1 MSRSG
6 TLFIAVLGV
15 VILTLALHPLAGISQ
30 EAGVYTYEK
39 PSRDGTG
46 KVYLGREISHVM
58 GHLGSSWLERPTR
71 NREEKTDRLV
81 KEIPLEP
88 GDTVADIGAGTGYF
102 SFRIAER
109 VPAGKVLAVDI
120 QQEMLDIIEFRKA
133 QCLPS
138 NVEPVL
144 GDVQDPRLPE
154 NSVDLILLVD
164 AYHEFSWPLEMGIA
178 MARALRPEG
187 RLILIEY
194 RGEDPSIP
202 IKRLHKMTQR
212 QARKEMEA
220 VGLTWESTKNF
231 LPQQHFM
238 IFRRSTGP
246 GSGPE

>member
-1 MSRSG
+1 MSSRRPWRTSRPLCPSPMCHPG
-6 TLFIAVLGV
+6 FH
-15 VILTLALHPLAGISQ
+15 ILHHQLLQPL
-30 EAGVYTYEK
+30 
-39 PSRDGTG
+39 P
-46 KVYLGREISHVM
+46 L
-58 GHLGSSWLERPTR
+58 PTR
-71 NREEKTDRLV
+71 LKSPRSSATTLSSRRHNLVEMILLRWMSTWLMLHKPWFRLH
-81 KEIPLEP
+81 
-88 GDTVADIGAGTGYF
+88 VAQTLQ
-102 SFRIAER
+102 E
-109 VPAGKVLAVDI
+109 VLVLAVDI

-133 QCLPS
+133 QGLPS

-220 VGLTWESTKNF
+220 VGLTWESTRNF

-238 IFRRSTGP
+238 IFRRSTGS